1 MKKKFITLRYNEH
14 KKIFYRYQKLGA
26 EKKSQSWNMM
36 NLKDWFAS
44 QKIGAENEKKNIHN
58 PKI

>member
-26 EKKSQSWNMM
+26 EKKIST
-36 NLKDWFAS
+36 LKYDEH
-44 QKIGAENEKKNIHN
+44 K
-58 PKI
+58 